1 MVQSMQKKTNAADK
15 TFDSLVEGVGHEL
28 AGVLMMKFGGRR
40 MRIPRSC
47 ESEGAQEFCAV
58 IGIDG
63 FQKLI
68 KAFGGED
75 IYIKK
80 NSDQDRAARNRAICD
95 RADFLMRDVA
105 RGGEGLSFRRATLK
119 LVDEFELSD
128 RRIQLIVNRGW

>member
-1 MVQSMQKKTNAADK
+1 MQSMQKKTSPVGE
-15 TFDSLVEGVGHEL
+15 TFESLIEAVGHEL
-28 AGVLMMKFGGRR
+28 AGVLMMRFGGRR

-47 ESEGAQEFCAV
+47 ESEVAQELCAV

-68 KAFGGED
+68 KAFAGQE

-80 NSDQDRAARNRAICD
+80 NFDQKKAARNRAICD
-95 RADFLMRDVA
+95 RADFLTRDVA

-119 LVDEFELSD
+119 LVDEFGLSD
-128 RRIQLIVNRGW
+128 RQIETIVNRGG

>member
-1 MVQSMQKKTNAADK
+1 MQKKTNAAGEN
-15 TFDSLVEGVGHEL
+15 FESLVEAVGQEL
-28 AGVLMMKFGGRR
+28 ASVLMMRFGGRR

-68 KAFGGED
+68 KVFAGQE

-80 NSDQDRAARNRAICD
+80 NCDQDKAARNRAICD
-95 RADFLMRDVA
+95 RADSLMRDVA

-119 LVDEFELSD
+119 LVDEFGLCD
-128 RRIQLIVNRGW
+128 RHITNIVNRGW